1 MSLLYLYFILCFC
14 LHIALKKGGGVY
26 RTSHE
31 EIIFIYIVYD
41 QVFYDEDK
49 VMIYLSIL
57 GPINKLNLI
66 TIIFLQDIRGN
77 KKRGGCS
84 AYIYIYI
91 YI

>member
-14 LHIALKKGGGVY
+14 LHIALEKGEVY
-26 RTSHE
+26 RTTHE
-31 EIIFIYIVYD
+31 EITFIYIVYD

-84 AYIYIYI
+84 AYIYI
-91 YI
+91 